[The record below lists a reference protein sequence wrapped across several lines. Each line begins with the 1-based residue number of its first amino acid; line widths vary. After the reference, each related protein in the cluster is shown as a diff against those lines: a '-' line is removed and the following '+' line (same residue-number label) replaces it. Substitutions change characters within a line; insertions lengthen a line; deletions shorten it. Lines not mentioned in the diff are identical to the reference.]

1 MRLLRVLYGSAAGFA
16 VIAVSL
22 AVAPTAPS
30 RAQAS
35 ASIAPP
41 VARATEPPQ
50 RLAEAVPPTTY
61 ARIVTTNVFST
72 DRVPPRV
79 RFTPPGLAVK
89 GEPVHHA
96 PTVRLYGIT
105 TGAGGTATALID
117 ADPEIP
123 GAEIYHVG
131 DVVAG
136 APIVTIS
143 DSTVVLAQPS
153 GQRVLHLERS
163 SRRQP

>member
-1 MRLLRVLYGSAAGFA
+1 MRLVRVLYGSAAGFA
-16 VIAVSL
+16 LIAASGAL
-22 AVAPTAPS
+22 APTSPA

-35 ASIAPP
+35 APP
-41 VARATEPPQ
+41 TPPIARATEQP
-50 RLAEAVPPTTY
+50 RRVAESVPPTTY
-61 ARIVTTNVFST
+61 ATIVSTNIFST

-89 GEPVHHA
+89 GKPVHRA

-117 ADPEIP
+117 ADPDIP

-131 DVVAG
+131 DVIAG
-136 APIVTIS
+136 APIIDIT

>member
-22 AVAPTAPS
+22 VLAPTAPS

-35 ASIAPP
+35 ALIAS
-41 VARATEPPQ
+41 A
-50 RLAEAVPPTTY
+50 
-61 ARIVTTNVFST
+61 NVFST

-89 GEPVHHA
+89 GEPVHRA

-136 APIVTIS
+136 APIVDIT

-153 GQRVLHLERS
+153 GQRVLYLERS